1 MTVSVHGEKKSLMG
15 VWIPA
20 TSPLQSLPLTL
31 ESSPQSPTDLVQKGQ
46 GSGNQERGGEM
57 GAGM

>member
-1 MTVSVHGEKKSLMG
+1 MMTVSFPVRKSPMG

-20 TSPLQSLPLTL
+20 TAPLQFLPLTL
-31 ESSPQSPTDLVQKGQ
+31 ESSSQSLSDLVQKGQ